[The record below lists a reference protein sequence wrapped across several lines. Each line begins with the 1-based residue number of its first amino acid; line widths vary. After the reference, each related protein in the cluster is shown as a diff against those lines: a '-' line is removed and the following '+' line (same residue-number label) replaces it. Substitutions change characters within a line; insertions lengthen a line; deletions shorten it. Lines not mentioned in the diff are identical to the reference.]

1 MVDGL
6 CFSDIDPFGRELDD
20 PLEELSQDIVH
31 MLLESYRSNEDALA
45 RSIGLEDA
53 LSDVNAPGLRER
65 IESKLTDDERVTAA
79 EATLSDAGA
88 NGVRIDLRI
97 VANETVLNISLNF
110 DGNGNVVRVAA

>member
-6 CFSDIDPFGRELDD
+6 CYTDVDPFGRELND

-31 MLLESYRSNEDALA
+31 MLLESYRSNPDALA

-65 IESKLTDDERVTAA
+65 IESKLTDDNRITAA
-79 EATLSDAGA
+79 EAVLTDAGG
-88 NGVRIDLRI
+88 GVTRIDLRI
-97 VANETVLNISLNF
+97 VANETTLGISLNF
-110 DGNGNVVRVAA
+110 DGNGNVVRVSA